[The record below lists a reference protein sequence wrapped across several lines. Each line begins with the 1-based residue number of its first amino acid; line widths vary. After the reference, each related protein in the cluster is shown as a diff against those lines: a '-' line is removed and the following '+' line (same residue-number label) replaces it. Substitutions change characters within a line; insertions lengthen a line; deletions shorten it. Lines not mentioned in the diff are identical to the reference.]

1 MTAVLIKSFKTP
13 MKYSIRIIIL
23 NVFESSQFK
32 RLGYEL
38 TYFHDQQSC
47 TTTSSKISMQTSCM
61 YMHCTDM

>member
-38 TYFHDQQSC
+38 TYFHDQQRC
-47 TTTSSKISMQTSCM
+47 TTT
-61 YMHCTDM
+61 